1 MKKSPGTKA
10 QRAAVVIVSIRHLTK
25 SIGQWQRHIHGGS
38 TRTCELPCSSKELVE
53 GAGGFLVLY
62 TILLPCATFYF
73 TFHIS
78 TYSSRILDSRRLDL
92 LCGGVGVKKS
102 SSLSLT
108 QNPNVKKAEFCS
120 ILVLVHCINGLQHH
134 TTTKWGGEEKIFL
147 VRMKEP
153 EVFRLISPNLTLR
166 STTRLTEW
174 KEKKINQKW
183 GHKRKFYYYKMES
196 HSCMKFCLRYEWNQE
211 EKQQY

>member
-120 ILVLVHCINGLQHH
+120 ILVLVHCINGLHH

-153 EVFRLISPNLTLR
+153 ELFSARSFQAHLPEPN
-166 STTRLTEW
+166 SQ
-174 KEKKINQKW
+174 INNPFD
-183 GHKRKFYYYKMES
+183 GMKR
-196 HSCMKFCLRYEWNQE
+196 E
-211 EKQQY
+211 ENKSEMRTQAQILLLQNGIA